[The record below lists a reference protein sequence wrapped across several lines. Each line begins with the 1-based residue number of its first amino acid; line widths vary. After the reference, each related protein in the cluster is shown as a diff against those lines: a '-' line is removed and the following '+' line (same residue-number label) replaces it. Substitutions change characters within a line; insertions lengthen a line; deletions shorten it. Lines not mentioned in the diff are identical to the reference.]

1 MATVG
6 RLLEKTILRAL
17 ERGGPCTIKLGQWAS
32 TRPDLL
38 PLTTCR
44 TLASL
49 HDAVPSH
56 SHRATLA
63 AIEEAFGAPWD
74 KIFKRV
80 SANPVGSGCIAQ
92 VHEGVTIHGER
103 VAIKVLHP
111 HVNRLVAMD
120 VYLLKAFTRFV
131 ESWLP
136 IKGSNGSR

>member
-1 MATVG
+1 MEHRRRVS
-6 RLLEKTILRAL
+6 EVMRAL
-17 ERGGPCTIKLGQWAS
+17 ERGGPCLIKLGQWAS

-80 SANPVGSGCIAQ
+80 CESGWLW
-92 VHEGVTIHGER
+92 
-103 VAIKVLHP
+103 LHCTGP
-111 HVNRLVAMD
+111 
-120 VYLLKAFTRFV
+120 
-131 ESWLP
+131 
-136 IKGSNGSR
+136 